1 MSKLFIYIPTYNRP
15 DALKTQLTIL
25 LPQVARLKDK
35 VRILINDNAS
45 DKPLTEFEETYSTH
59 ANIEFRR
66 NAGNVGANANI
77 AFGFI
82 FAKANEFLWILSDND
97 IVTENAVEYIL
108 SFLNEEIDFFCF
120 NDSVKEPTLVD
131 YDWKKGWLT
140 PMEWRMG
147 LISDALY
154 NVNSV
159 KDSIDAGFYFHN
171 SSFPHLAVGC
181 AAARKKGKV
190 TFKLLPRN
198 KINND
203 LFRSDECPT
212 DYSLAHVC
220 MPLLVALFPENE
232 AKSFS
237 LMWLRKHG
245 IDLYKNRNRHYH
257 LFLQSKATLAYYGG
271 WQARI
276 LLVVMWP
283 AYLTA
288 IPLSILRRRFISHA
302 KERFSENTIDK
313 LKNFRRMI
321 CGR

>member
-140 PMEWRMG
+140 PMDWRMG

-181 AAARKKGKV
+181 AAARKKGMVK
-190 TFKLLPRN
+190 FKLLPRN

>member
-15 DALKTQLTIL
+15 DALRTQLSML
-25 LPQVARLKDK
+25 LPQVAKFSDT

-45 DKPLTEFEETYSTH
+45 DKPIIEFQEKYSSNK
-59 ANIEFRR
+59 NIEFRS
-66 NAGNVGANANI
+66 NAGNIGANANI
-77 AFGFI
+77 AIGFI
-82 FAKANEFLWILSDND
+82 FARANEFIWILSDND
-97 IVTENAVEYIL
+97 IVTDNAVEYIL
-108 SFLNEEIDFFCF
+108 GLLDDKIDFFCF
-120 NDSVKEPTLVD
+120 NDSVKEPTVVD
-131 YDWKKGWLT
+131 YDWKKGWLI

-154 NVNSV
+154 NINSV

-181 AAARKKGKV
+181 AAAKKKGMVK
-190 TFKLLPRN
+190 FKLLPRK

-203 LFRSDECPT
+203 LFISDECPT

-220 MPLLVALFPENE
+220 MPLLVALFPKHE

-245 IDLYKNRNRHYH
+245 IDLYRNRNRHYH

-271 WQARI
+271 WQARV
-276 LLVVMWP
+276 LLLLMWP
-283 AYLTA
+283 AYLIAKPVTSVRKKL
-288 IPLSILRRRFISHA
+288 ITYA
-302 KERFSENTIDK
+302 KERFSEATIDK